1 VTGSRNSWVELE
13 AEQQWGNYPT
23 RLPEILEVLLCF
35 FDSILEREAEMS
47 NDAAQTTS
55 IWMAEASSQSPLRAS
70 THTDVC
76 IVGAGISG
84 MTTAYLLARRGKS
97 VVVLNAG
104 SIGGGETGRT
114 SAHLSN
120 ALDDRYD
127 ELERL
132 FGERGALLAA
142 ASHTAAIDCI
152 EAIVAEER
160 IACDFERLDGY
171 LFVAPEE
178 SKDVLD
184 REIGAVHR
192 AGLTDVEWV
201 DRAPLQYFDTGRCLR
216 FPRQGQF
223 HPLKYLSG
231 LAQAIR
237 REGGQIFTGTHA
249 EEIQGGSPARIKT
262 RAGPV
267 VTADDVVV
275 ATNTPIND
283 PLIMHTKQYA
293 YRTYVI
299 GVQIP
304 RGSVTKALYWDTSD
318 PYHYVRIHSGD
329 DGRGQ
334 PHDLL
339 IIGGEDHKVGE
350 KGDGNQRF
358 AELYR
363 WTRKRFPMVQNIE
376 YQWSGQILE
385 PADSL
390 AFIGRKPQGTPNVYI
405 ATGDSG
411 HGLTHGTIA
420 GILLTDLIL
429 GQPNPWACLYD
440 PLRLRSIAT
449 TDFLVENL
457 SVLVHYADW
466 LTGGEV
472 SSAEEIKPGEGR
484 ILRRGLTKIAAY
496 RDENGVLHERQAI
509 CQHLGCVVSWNST
522 EKSWDC
528 PCHGARYDAL
538 GRVINGPANRNLV
551 GGDKS

>member
-1 VTGSRNSWVELE
+1 MSSD
-13 AEQQWGNYPT
+13 
-23 RLPEILEVLLCF
+23 LP
-35 FDSILEREAEMS
+35 
-47 NDAAQTTS
+47 QTTS
-55 IWMAEASSQSPLRAS
+55 LWMGETAPQPPLRLSA
-70 THTDVC
+70 HTDVC
-76 IVGAGISG
+76 VVGAGISG
-84 MTTAYLLARRGKS
+84 MTTAYLLTRQGKS
-97 VVVLNAG
+97 VIVLDTR

-114 SAHLSN
+114 TAHLSN
-120 ALDDRYD
+120 ALDDRYY
-127 ELERL
+127 ELEWL
-132 FGERGALLAA
+132 FGQRGARLAA

-152 EAIVAEER
+152 EAIIAEEH

-171 LFVAPEE
+171 LFVPPEE
-178 SKDVLD
+178 STEVLE
-184 REIGAVHR
+184 REISAVHR

-201 DRAPLQYFDTGRCLR
+201 DRAPLEYFDTGRCLR

-223 HPLKYLSG
+223 HPLKYLNG

-237 REGGQIFTGTHA
+237 RAGGQIFTDVHA
-249 EEIQGGSPARIKT
+249 EDIHGGSPARITT

-267 VTADDVVV
+267 VTAHHVVV

-283 PLIMHTKQYA
+283 PLIIHTKQYA

-299 GVQIP
+299 GVRIP
-304 RGSVTKALYWDTSD
+304 PGSVTKALYWDTPD

-329 DGRGQ
+329 DGRRQ
-334 PHDLL
+334 THDLL
-339 IIGGEDHKVGE
+339 IVGGEDHKVGE
-350 KGDGNQRF
+350 KNDGNERF

-363 WTRKRFPMVQNIE
+363 WTQKRFPMVQNIE
-376 YQWSGQILE
+376 YQWSGQIIE

-390 AFIGRKPQGTPNVYI
+390 AFIGRKPQDAPNVYI

-420 GILLTDLIL
+420 GILLTDLII
-429 GQPNPWACLYD
+429 GRQNPWACLYD

-449 TDFLVENL
+449 TDFIVENL
-457 SVLVHYADW
+457 NVLAHYADW

-509 CQHLGCVVSWNST
+509 CQHVGCVVSWNST

-538 GRVINGPANRNLV
+538 GRVLNGPANNDLV
-551 GGDKS
+551 GGDK

>member
-1 VTGSRNSWVELE
+1 
-13 AEQQWGNYPT
+13 
-23 RLPEILEVLLCF
+23 
-35 FDSILEREAEMS
+35 MS
-47 NDAAQTTS
+47 NDSAQTTS
-55 IWMAEASSQSPLRAS
+55 IWMAERSSQSPLGAS
-70 THTDVC
+70 THAEVC
-76 IVGAGISG
+76 VVGAGIAG
-84 MTTAYLLARRGKS
+84 MTTAYLLARQGRS
-97 VVVLNAG
+97 VVVLEAR

-114 SAHLSN
+114 TAHLSN
-120 ALDDRYD
+120 ALDDRYC

-132 FGERGALLAA
+132 FGTMGAWLAA
-142 ASHTAAIDCI
+142 TSHTAAIDYI
-152 EAIVAEER
+152 EAIVAEEQ

-171 LFVAPEE
+171 LFVPPEE
-178 SKDVLD
+178 TKDVLD
-184 REIGAVHR
+184 REIDAVHR

-201 DRAPLQYFDTGRCLR
+201 DRAPLEDFDTGRCLR

-223 HPLKYLSG
+223 HPLKYLNG

-249 EEIQGGSPARIKT
+249 EEIHGGPPARIET

-267 VTADDVVV
+267 VTANDVVV

-299 GVQIP
+299 GVWIP
-304 RGSVTKALYWDTSD
+304 RGSVTKALYWDTPD
-318 PYHYVRIHSGD
+318 PYHYVRIQGGEA
-329 DGRGQ
+329 GRGQ
-334 PHDLL
+334 THDLL

-350 KGDGNQRF
+350 EDDGNERF

-363 WTRKRFPMVQNIE
+363 WTQRRFPMVHKIE

-390 AFIGRKPQGTPNVYI
+390 AFIGRKPQAAPNVYI

-420 GILLTDLIL
+420 GILLRDLIL
-429 GQPNPWACLYD
+429 GRQNPWACLYD

-457 SVLVHYADW
+457 SVLGHYADW

-472 SSAEEIKPGEGR
+472 SSTEEIQPGEGR

-496 RDENGVLHERQAI
+496 RDEHGVLHERQAI

-538 GRVINGPANRNLV
+538 GRVINGPANSNLV
-551 GGDKS
+551 GGDK

>member
-1 VTGSRNSWVELE
+1 MNR
-13 AEQQWGNYPT
+13 
-23 RLPEILEVLLCF
+23 
-35 FDSILEREAEMS
+35 DSG
-47 NDAAQTTS
+47 QTAS
-55 IWMAEASSQSPLRAS
+55 IWLTETPPQSPLCAS
-70 THTDVC
+70 IHTDVC

-84 MTTAYLLARRGKS
+84 MTTAYLLVRQGQS
-97 VVVLNAG
+97 VVVLDAG
-104 SIGGGETGRT
+104 FIGGGETGRT
-114 SAHLSN
+114 TAHLSN
-120 ALDDRYD
+120 ALDDRYY
-127 ELERL
+127 ELEQL
-132 FGERGALLAA
+132 FGQKGARLAA
-142 ASHTAAIDCI
+142 ASHTAAIDSI
-152 EAIVAEER
+152 EAIVAEEQ

-171 LFVAPEE
+171 LFVPPEK
-178 SKDVLD
+178 SKDELD
-184 REIGAVHR
+184 REIAAAHR
-192 AGLTDVEWV
+192 AGLADVEWV
-201 DRAPLQYFDTGRCLR
+201 DRAPLEYWDTGRCLR

-223 HPLKYLSG
+223 HPLKYLTG

-237 REGGQIFTGTHA
+237 RKGGQIFTGTHA

-267 VTADDVVV
+267 VTADHVVV

-283 PLIMHTKQYA
+283 PLIMPTKQYA

-304 RGSVTKALYWDTSD
+304 RASVTRALYWDTSD

-334 PHDLL
+334 THDLL

-350 KGDGNQRF
+350 KDDGDERF

-363 WTRKRFPMVQNIE
+363 WTLRRFPMVQNIE
-376 YQWSGQILE
+376 YRWSGQILE

-390 AFIGRKPQGTPNVYI
+390 AFIGRKPLDAPNVYL

-429 GQPNPWACLYD
+429 GRENPWACLYD
-440 PLRLRSIAT
+440 PSRLRSIAT
-449 TDFLVENL
+449 TDFIVENL
-457 SVLVHYADW
+457 SVLAHYADW

-484 ILRRGLTKIAAY
+484 ILRRGLAKIAVF

-509 CQHLGCVVSWNST
+509 CLHLGCVVSWNST

-528 PCHGARYDAL
+528 PCHGTRYDAL
-538 GRVINGPANRNLV
+538 GRVINGPANSDLI
-551 GGDKS
+551 GGDKQ